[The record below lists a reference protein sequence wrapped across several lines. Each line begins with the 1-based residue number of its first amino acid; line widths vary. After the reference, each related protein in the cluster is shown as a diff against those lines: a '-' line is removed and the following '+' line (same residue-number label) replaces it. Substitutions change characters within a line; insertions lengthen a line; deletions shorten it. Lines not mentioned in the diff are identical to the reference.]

1 MPKAARCRQP
11 LEFLEDL
18 LSVLE
23 LTFLSRIC
31 CYRVP
36 LVVLLTTNLGV
47 ELLPTECGKPVKRA
61 SKVGRYE
68 SGHPMRRPVPQVY
81 LLLLIRGV
89 GCYP

>member
-36 LVVLLTTNLGV
+36 LVVLLTT
-47 ELLPTECGKPVKRA
+47 
-61 SKVGRYE
+61 
-68 SGHPMRRPVPQVY
+68 
-81 LLLLIRGV
+81 
-89 GCYP
+89 